1 MKGDL
6 VINKQVEYEVANV
19 EPGAIG
25 IQINHGPTPPTD
37 AAKPSVADTQA
48 PADAPEAPTAATVE
62 AAAKQTAESHA
73 QQPSSGRAK
82 ILSEILSYTERGD
95 WQGAASVERV
105 QRFIRQI
112 LGVGDTPLSPAEQAQ
127 SKRLWGLL
135 EGGRG
140 PRPRIIMQNLIG
152 FFIWKGWLVPG
163 SPHQN
168 EAFFGTRDGYS
179 NIDKGKPGGEASK
192 DFQELYPLLEHWSA

>member
-25 IQINHGPTPPTD
+25 IQINHGPMPTTD
-37 AAKPSVADTQA
+37 APTPIAADKQA
-48 PADAPEAPTAATVE
+48 EAEAPEAAATVE
-62 AAAKQTAESHA
+62 AAAEHTAEKPA

-82 ILSEILSYTERGD
+82 ILSELMSYAERGD

-152 FFIWKGWLVPG
+152 FFIWKGWLAAG